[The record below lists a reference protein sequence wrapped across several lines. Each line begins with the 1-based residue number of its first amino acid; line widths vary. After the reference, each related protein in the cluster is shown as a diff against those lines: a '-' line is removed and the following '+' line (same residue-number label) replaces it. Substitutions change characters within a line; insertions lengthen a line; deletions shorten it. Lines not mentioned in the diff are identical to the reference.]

1 MFSTCNLWIL
11 SKKILILFFFGFS
24 VNSLMGQL
32 LYIWN
37 IGIQVNQYLSVYGE
51 VD

>member
-1 MFSTCNLWIL
+1 LD
-11 SKKILILFFFGFS
+11 SKKIMILFFFDFS
-24 VNSLMGQL
+24 LNTLMGQL

-37 IGIQVNQYLSVYGE
+37 IGIQVNQYIFWSGE